1 MARTEKTEITIE
13 TDEVVIIR
21 RRRFVTR
28 WCDACGHDTDF
39 APLEPEISSLQT
51 SLDRTS
57 RQDLHVKDP
66 DSGTPMVCMQ
76 SLLKA
81 TQSVLKK

>member
-13 TDEVVIIR
+13 TEQVVIVR
-21 RRRFVTR
+21 RRRIVMR
-28 WCDACGHDTDF
+28 WCEACGHETDF

-57 RQDLHVKDP
+57 RQGLHVKDA